1 MVRNAHKQVHS
12 ILSTGV
18 VALLLSGC
26 ASTQAVLSAVESEIA
41 QRHAA
46 AVIRDARA
54 EAATLRADLAAAR
67 IAAAKK
73 EGELQLLRRHVAE
86 VRRAVEAKQ
95 AELIVLRN
103 ERDRLL
109 EARNEAE
116 AQLARLKQLSHTV
129 PESKATHAKVNKLES
144 VLTGLSADFAQLEK
158 ALAERKSTAQRKGN
172 STATADDRPEPIE
185 METGLD

>member
-1 MVRNAHKQVHS
+1 MVRNAHKQVRS

-18 VALLLSGC
+18 VALFLSGC
-26 ASTQAVLSAVESEIA
+26 ASTQTVLPAVESEVA

-46 AVIRDARA
+46 AVIRDVRA
-54 EAATLRADLAAAR
+54 EEATLRADLAAAR
-67 IAAAKK
+67 ITAAKK

-95 AELIVLRN
+95 AELIFLRN
-103 ERDRLL
+103 ERDRLV

-129 PESKATHAKVNKLES
+129 PESNAAQAKVNKLES
-144 VLTGLSADFAQLEK
+144 LLIGLSADFVQLKE
-158 ALAERKSTAQRKGN
+158 ALGERKSTVQRKDN
-172 STATADDRPEPIE
+172 STATADDRPELIE

>member
-1 MVRNAHKQVHS
+1 MVRNAHKQVCP

-26 ASTQAVLSAVESEIA
+26 ASTQAVLPAVESEVA

-46 AVIRDARA
+46 AVIQDVRA

-73 EGELQLLRRHVAE
+73 EGELQLLRRQVAE
-86 VRRAVEAKQ
+86 VRRAVEAKH
-95 AELIVLRN
+95 AELIFLRN

-129 PESKATHAKVNKLES
+129 PESKATQTKVNKLES
-144 VLTGLSADFAQLEK
+144 LLIGLSADFAQLKK
-158 ALAERKSTAQRKGN
+158 ALGERKSTAQRKDN
-172 STATADDRPEPIE
+172 STAPAGARPELIE

>member
-1 MVRNAHKQVHS
+1 MVRNAHKQVCP

-26 ASTQAVLSAVESEIA
+26 ASTQALLPAVESEVA

-46 AVIRDARA
+46 AVIQDVRA

-73 EGELQLLRRHVAE
+73 EGELQLLRGQVAE

-95 AELIVLRN
+95 AELIFLRN

-109 EARNEAE
+109 EARNEALT
-116 AQLARLKQLSHTV
+116 QLARLKQLSHTA
-129 PESKATHAKVNKLES
+129 PESKAAQAKVNKLES
-144 VLTGLSADFAQLEK
+144 LLIGLEPTSQQLELLRLRRK
-158 ALAERKSTAQRKGN
+158 ESSNCCVAKWPRCDERL
-172 STATADDRPEPIE
+172 RPNKRS
-185 METGLD
+185 

>member
-1 MVRNAHKQVHS
+1 MGTGYFSRAHKQDRS

-26 ASTQAVLSAVESEIA
+26 ASTQAVLSAVESEVA
-41 QRHAA
+41 QQHAG

-54 EAATLRADLAAAR
+54 ATATLRADLAAAR

-73 EGELQLLRRHVAE
+73 EGELQLLRRQVAE

-109 EARNEAE
+109 ETRNAVE

-129 PESKATHAKVNKLES
+129 PESKATHANVNKLES
-144 VLTGLSADFAQLEK
+144 LLTGLSADFAQLTK
-158 ALAERKSTAQRKGN
+158 ALAERKSTAQRKGSN
-172 STATADDRPEPIE
+172 
-185 METGLD
+185 